1 MVNRGKSGDAWV
13 GREGSDETE
22 ESADTETEASSREE
36 TPVQSV
42 TPTPPSPYSD
52 EDEQNREDEAQQ
64 VQQERRERNNSEQD
78 ESEQGLADAR
88 TSEVSKSC
96 ELSEASEQ
104 QGHAQAALSQPLHK
118 DLTLER
124 QSMDKDTWKELKK
137 KVSLSRCLSASLSF
151 SLYLRLSPL
160 SRSLFVPPSLQTDQ
174 RITLTYFCR
183 GCLFWYVQLRQE
195 KCERRQN
202 KKVSKSKKKSLI
214 ARSHRK

>member
-1 MVNRGKSGDAWV
+1 MINRGKSGDAWV

-22 ESADTETEASSREE
+22 ESADTETEARSREE

-42 TPTPPSPYSD
+42 TPPPPSPYSD

-151 SLYLRLSPL
+151 SLCTSVSLLFLALSL
-160 SRSLFVPPSLQTDQ
+160 SLPPSKPINVL
-174 RITLTYFCR
+174 L
-183 GCLFWYVQLRQE
+183 
-195 KCERRQN
+195 
-202 KKVSKSKKKSLI
+202 
-214 ARSHRK
+214 

>member
-1 MVNRGKSGDAWV
+1 M
-13 GREGSDETE
+13 
-22 ESADTETEASSREE
+22 
-36 TPVQSV
+36 
-42 TPTPPSPYSD
+42 
-52 EDEQNREDEAQQ
+52 
-64 VQQERRERNNSEQD
+64 QQERRERNNSEQD
-78 ESEQGLADAR
+78 ESEQGLANAR